1 MTNKLGSSEI
11 GDYLVLY
18 LVYGRASNRDDT
30 VPKQSADLAELELS
44 GWEEIRKAL
53 EEVEELRKQGLDA
66 RVEVEDCRDSPG
78 LRVTL
83 RSFKEL
89 QEYISY
95 RFSRMLMTG
104 ISSAI
109 PLDDFERIV
118 SETSTNLLK
127 DSDNIRG
134 RILE

>member
-1 MTNKLGSSEI
+1 MPEQSSELT
-11 GDYLVLY
+11 D
-18 LVYGRASNRDDT
+18 
-30 VPKQSADLAELELS
+30 LELS

-66 RVEVEDCRDSPG
+66 RVEIVDSRDSSG
-78 LRVTL
+78 LRVTI

-89 QEYISY
+89 QEFISH

-104 ISSAI
+104 ISSSI

-118 SETSTNLLK
+118 AETSTSILK

-134 RILE
+134 HLVEC

>member
-1 MTNKLGSSEI
+1 MPE
-11 GDYLVLY
+11 
-18 LVYGRASNRDDT
+18 
-30 VPKQSADLAELELS
+30 QSTDIDALELT

-53 EEVEELRKQGLDA
+53 EEVEELRKQGFDA
-66 RVEVEDCRDSPG
+66 RVEIVDCRDSSG

-89 QEYISY
+89 QEYITH

-104 ISSAI
+104 INSAV

-118 SETSTNLLK
+118 AETSTNLLE

-134 RILE
+134 RILEY

>member
-1 MTNKLGSSEI
+1 M
-11 GDYLVLY
+11 
-18 LVYGRASNRDDT
+18 
-30 VPKQSADLAELELS
+30 PKQSADLTDLELS

-66 RVEVEDCRDSPG
+66 RVEVVDGKDPSG

-89 QEYISY
+89 QEYISH
-95 RFSRMLMTG
+95 RFSKMLMTG

-109 PLDDFERIV
+109 PLDDFERLV
-118 SETSTNLLK
+118 AETSTSLLD
-127 DSDNIRG
+127 DSESIRG
-134 RILE
+134 RFLEC